1 MCLCGIT
8 SLKVAT
14 GTGMAGYEST
24 VPGPIPASPH
34 YAIGVETVPIPV
46 TVGYPIPAM
55 VSMGTSMPMWDDATE
70 ELMSI

>member
-1 MCLCGIT
+1 MT
-8 SLKVAT
+8 SQVRVAT

-24 VPGPIPASPH
+24 VPAPIPTSPR
-34 YAIGVETVPIPV
+34 YAVGAETVPIPV
-46 TVGYPIPAM
+46 TAGYPIPAR